1 VAGPA
6 AAVGVGS
13 DQHLLNLAAEA
24 ATPATENVGSDQH
37 LLNLA
42 AEAARGS
49 TG

>member
-1 VAGPA
+1 VDNCGTSSSPATDVAGLAPTA
-6 AAVGVGS
+6 GVGI
-13 DQHLLNLAAEA
+13 
-24 ATPATENVGSDQH
+24 GSDQH